1 MSSRRSGIA
10 PAVALIAV
18 LLVAACTSTFRNHGY
33 APNDTELAEIVV
45 GIDTRDTVA
54 ETVGTPSTS
63 GVLNESGYYYV
74 SSRMRH
80 FAYRAPEVVDRQV
93 VAISFDSAGVV
104 TNIERFTLEDG
115 QVVPLSRRI
124 TDTAVANTGFL
135 RQLLGNIGGFN
146 PGDFLN

>member
-1 MSSRRSGIA
+1 MSSRRTGIA

-18 LLVAACTSTFRNHGY
+18 FLLTSCTSQFRNHGY
-33 APNDTELAEIVV
+33 APTDDELAEIVV
-45 GIDTRDTVA
+45 GIDTRDTV
-54 ETVGTPSTS
+54 EDVVGTPSTA
-63 GVLNESGYYYV
+63 GVLNESGFYYV

-80 FAYRAPEVVDRQV
+80 WAYRAPEVVDRQV
-93 VAISFDSAGVV
+93 VAVSFDSAGVV

-146 PGDFLN
+146 PGTFLN